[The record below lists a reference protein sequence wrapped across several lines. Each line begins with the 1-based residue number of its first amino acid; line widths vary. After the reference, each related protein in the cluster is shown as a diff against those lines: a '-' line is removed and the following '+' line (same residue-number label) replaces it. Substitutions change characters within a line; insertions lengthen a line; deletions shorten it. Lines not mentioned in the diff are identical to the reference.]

1 MSNSVLLEDVG
12 PGEELPGFDI
22 DDPVLPPEIAAKAL
36 RSGGYP
42 YDKRMKR
49 KEYREQ
55 VEPLQVEFVKLQ
67 RWVERQGQRIVI
79 IFEGRDAA
87 GKGGTINKFT
97 QHLNP
102 RHARAVAL
110 AKPDEVERGQWYF
123 QRYVEH
129 LPSTGNM
136 ILFDRSWYNR
146 AGVERVMGFCTDAQA
161 ALFLAE
167 APHFEA
173 GLGPRRHHSHQAL
186 ADRGTRDAA
195 QAVSFAAPP
204 SAEALEAHRHRHR
217 RADQMGGLQYRA
229 RRHFPRNPHRRRALD
244 GGEGQRQAAGAAQCH
259 ARRAVGDRLC
269 RQGRF
274 DRRCARPANRRLR
287 PGVLRDGVGPG
298 QVTLLQPV
306 GTRVSYG
313 I

>member
-22 DDPVLPPEIAAKAL
+22 DDPVLPPDIAAKAL

-129 LPSTGNM
+129 LPSIGNM

-173 GLGPRRHHSHQAL
+173 GLVRDGIILIKLWLTVGREMQLKRFHSRRHHPLKRWKLTDIDIGGLTKWEAYNIAQEDIFRATH
-186 ADRGTRDAA
+186 TDAA
-195 QAVSFAAPP
+195 PWMVV
-204 SAEALEAHRHRHR
+204 
-217 RADQMGGLQYRA
+217 RANDKLRA
-229 RRHFPRNPHRRRALD
+229 RLNAM
-244 GGEGQRQAAGAAQCH
+244 
-259 ARRAVGDRLC
+259 RAVLSGIDYAGKDASIAKAPDPLIV
-269 RQGRF
+269 GSG
-274 DRRCARPANRRLR
+274 PAFFA
-287 PGVLRDGVGPG
+287 
-298 QVTLLQPV
+298 TE
-306 GTRVSYG
+306 
-313 I
+313 